1 MVEAQKAQAAAEDA
15 QVKAEEAK
23 KKAEEARKKADEAAQ
38 SAAENKESAEKA
50 AAEAE
55 AAQEAAAKA
64 QKVAED
70 ARAAAETARNA
81 AEEANREAAAAAA
94 EGAAYAKQMADTYA
108 EIVAIKAEIVEYL
121 AQAQKAAED
130 AEVAKKAAEEAQK
143 KVEEALKKAQEA
155 ALTAAKYGAIVEL
168 VGIDVSGYTAEQ
180 MELVDAA
187 LATAREAV
195 AAAETVEE
203 VEAALAVAKEAI
215 LAAGKMVCASDLFRD
230 VSENAWYHKGCRLRR
245 AQRLH
250 GRHGQRDLW
259 RERAITRGQMVT
271 ILYRMEGKPSV
282 EGLENVFTD
291 VADGKFYTDAVI
303 WAASEGDRRGQRR
316 RNLQPQRRHYPGA
329 TGYHPVSLR
338 RKAGCDRGRPGR
350 LPDGKSV
357 SPFAVEAMNWAVAN
371 GLIHGIGNGSSATL
385 SPQGDSQPVSVCHHS
400 HALHD

>member
-1 MVEAQKAQAAAEDA
+1 
-15 QVKAEEAK
+15 
-23 KKAEEARKKADEAAQ
+23 
-38 SAAENKESAEKA
+38 
-50 AAEAE
+50 
-55 AAQEAAAKA
+55 
-64 QKVAED
+64 
-70 ARAAAETARNA
+70 
-81 AEEANREAAAAAA
+81 
-94 EGAAYAKQMADTYA
+94 MADTYA

-130 AEVAKKAAEEAQK
+130 AEAAKKAAEEAQK

-230 VSENAWYHKGCRLRR
+230 VSENAWYHKGVDFVVRNGYMEGMGNGIFGVN
-245 AQRLH
+245 A
-250 GRHGQRDLW
+250 
-259 RERAITRGQMVT
+259 AITRGQMVT

-303 WAASEGDRRGQRR
+303 WAASEGIVEGNGDGTF
-316 RNLQPQRRHYPGA
+316 NPNGA
-329 TGYHPVSLR
+329 ITREQLATILYRYDGKQAVTEDAL
-338 RKAGCDRGRPGR
+338 AGF
-350 LPDGKSV
+350 PDGKSV

-385 SPQGDSQPVSVCHHS
+385 SPKATASRSQF
-400 HALHD
+400 ATILMRYMTEG